1 MRLNATRWVATEAMQ
16 VLGMPR
22 SAALLCAAAMP
33 IIAALVTDTA
43 RVVAPQVCLN
53 GTVCAAAY
61 SGNGHGCCPYDDA
74 VCCPNSQ
81 TCCPKGSRCNDTGT
95 YWSSCIGETGPQKTG
110 LAVCKPGAPLPPSTA
125 LPNVLILGDS
135 VSIGY
140 TPPIAAHMAKLAL
153 VQHSPWDVVDGGAE
167 ETAYGVQCL
176 DYFLRSPEG
185 VRLRPDVIMFNWV
198 REKQLCLCP

>member
-43 RVVAPQVCLN
+43 RMHVAPQVCLN

-81 TCCPKGSRCNDTGT
+81 TCCPKGSRCDDTGT

-110 LAVCKPGAPLPPSTA
+110 LAVCKPVCRAFGGTW
-125 LPNVLILGDS
+125 LG
-135 VSIGY
+135 
-140 TPPIAAHMAKLAL
+140 IAK
-153 VQHSPWDVVDGGAE
+153 GGAVPRHTCAFWTL
-167 ETAYGVQCL
+167 ET
-176 DYFLRSPEG
+176 RHT
-185 VRLRPDVIMFNWV
+185 
-198 REKQLCLCP
+198 